1 MKTSKYAHLLTE
13 ASRRMFIGGLVKHV
27 KGEWQ
32 MGSAKDL
39 IPPDQRFIAVMA
51 TLTVGY
57 LKWGGGKPIDRQMG
71 LSLMGSAPPQRNDR

>member
-1 MKTSKYAHLLTE
+1 
-13 ASRRMFIGGLVKHV
+13 MFIGGLVKHV

-51 TLTVGY
+51 TPTVGY
-57 LKWGGGKPIDRQMG
+57 LPVWGRRQADRQPDG
-71 LSLMGSAPPQRNDR
+71 PRR